1 MRPSRDD
8 TEDNA
13 RGGGSEEKRERVS
26 MRECGPIQRGRPCAA
41 ECHVCTTST
50 SSTTPHRGIT
60 THDTTKGRS
69 EDCRPR
75 SPHYTSAGP
84 NRDPRLREGREPKPT
99 DGLLDAMPADTDEEP
114 YKVYGNLPAMKAPE
128 ARQGVRQLAHHE
140 ALDLVRAREETRR
153 THYDYYAV
161 AGPNRGIRTGSRNPR
176 RAVPPLLP
184 PLPHEC
190 RYETPPGS
198 PRRSTTR

>member
-1 MRPSRDD
+1 MYYFYQFDHTPPREYDARRYETKVRGLSPTINTLHLHRAEPRPSL
-8 TEDNA
+8 A
-13 RGGGSEEKRERVS
+13 RGSGAETYGWLIGRDAR
-26 MRECGPIQRGRPCAA
+26 RHGRGALQGLRQLA
-41 ECHVCTTST
+41 
-50 SSTTPHRGIT
+50 
-60 THDTTKGRS
+60 
-69 EDCRPR
+69 
-75 SPHYTSAGP
+75 
-84 NRDPRLREGREPKPT
+84 RDE
-99 DGLLDAMPADTDEEP
+99 
-114 YKVYGNLPAMKAPE
+114 APE

>member
-1 MRPSRDD
+1 
-8 TEDNA
+8 
-13 RGGGSEEKRERVS
+13 

-99 DGLLDAMPADTDEEP
+99 EGLLNTMPANTDEKP
-114 YKVYGNLPAMKAPE
+114 YKVYDDLPNMKPSKP
-128 ARQGVRQLAHHE
+128 
-140 ALDLVRAREETRR
+140 DET
-153 THYDYYAV
+153 YDYHYHTD
-161 AGPNRGIRTGSRNPR
+161 AGTKRHQEVRGGVPQDER
-176 RAVPPLLP
+176 RRPWQRGFIGQ
-184 PLPHEC
+184 
-190 RYETPPGS
+190 RYEVYWDRHWYWRDAPS
-198 PRRSTTR
+198 ISTTTRSRIPLRL